1 MKEKVIKIVI
11 NILLILLLFY
21 FKLPALNLS
30 DPNFWSFIFLC
41 LVISLIIWNISNS
54 QEYVIITKKSV
65 KPSKKMLYLL
75 SIVFIIPVL
84 ILIINLFCSPLFQ
97 SSAYYKRIT
106 VADGDFTKD
115 VLPVDFNQL
124 ALLDKDSSNKLGDKV
139 MGQMTDLVSQY
150 EVSELYTQINYN
162 NEIVRVTPLEYA
174 NIIKYFTNRK
184 QGVVGYITVNSVTGE
199 SQLSRLDKG
208 MKYMPSAIFFENLER
223 QLRIQYPTT
232 IFGDINFELDDDGN
246 PYWIVETIKYAGVG
260 LRKEVTGVIIF
271 DPITASSTK
280 YKSQD
285 VPKWV
290 DHVYSSELVMQQLDN
305 WGMYKNGFFNSIFG
319 QKDVTRT
326 TSGYNY
332 LAMNDDIYMYTGITS
347 VSNDA
352 SNIGFVLTNLRT
364 KETHFYNVAGAMETA
379 AMASA
384 EGQVQQMKYTSTFP
398 LLINLNNKPTYL
410 VSLKDNAGLVKMY
423 AFIDYVDYQKVVVTD
438 AADGIEK
445 AAENY
450 LGGNI
455 STELKETE
463 ITISDISA
471 GNINGTTYYYLKS
484 KEDIYKVALTVNE
497 QILPFLKVGDKI
509 KIEYQPDTINEI
521 IKIK

>member
-1 MKEKVIKIVI
+1 M
-11 NILLILLLFY
+11 
-21 FKLPALNLS
+21 P
-30 DPNFWSFIFLC
+30 
-41 LVISLIIWNISNS
+41 
-54 QEYVIITKKSV
+54 T
-65 KPSKKMLYLL
+65 
-75 SIVFIIPVL
+75 
-84 ILIINLFCSPLFQ
+84 
-97 SSAYYKRIT
+97 
-106 VADGDFTKD
+106 
-115 VLPVDFNQL
+115 FNQL
-124 ALLDKDSSNKLGDKV
+124 VRKGRENK
-139 MGQMTDLVSQY
+139 T
-150 EVSELYTQINYN
+150 
-162 NEIVRVTPLEYA
+162 
-174 NIIKYFTNRK
+174 
-184 QGVVGYITVNSVTGE
+184 
-199 SQLSRLDKG
+199 
-208 MKYMPSAIFFENLER
+208 
-223 QLRIQYPTT
+223 
-232 IFGDINFELDDDGN
+232 
-246 PYWIVETIKYAGVG
+246 
-260 LRKEVTGVIIF
+260 
-271 DPITASSTK
+271 TK

-290 DHVYSSELVMQQLDN
+290 DHVYSSELVMKQLDN